1 MSGLGVH
8 PLIEGVFQASGDP
21 EGMRKRITQRQLL
34 DRLGTPEDIGYA
46 ALYLACEESSFV
58 TGTALFVDGGLTA
71 LLEEW

>member
-1 MSGLGVH
+1 
-8 PLIEGVFQASGDP
+8 
-21 EGMRKRITQRQLL
+21 MRKRITQRQLL
-34 DRLGTPEDIGYA
+34 DRLETPEDIGYA